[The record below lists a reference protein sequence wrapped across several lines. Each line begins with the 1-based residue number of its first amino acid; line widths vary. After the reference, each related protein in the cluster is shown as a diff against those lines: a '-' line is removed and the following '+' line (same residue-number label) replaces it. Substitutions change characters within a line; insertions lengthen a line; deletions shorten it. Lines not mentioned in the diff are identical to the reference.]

1 MASMKCT
8 KCGAPV
14 EFDTGDKFVKCRYC
28 SSQIFI
34 DRSGAGFYYALPF
47 ATSENDAIGMFRRWA
62 GGSTRAKDLD
72 KLAQISSLK
81 KQYFPVYLFKRDVN
95 GSEQIFVEPAA
106 STTLPGLHNLKV
118 PGGDLKVFDEKF
130 DTSGAEMIKIDIEM
144 APYLGNMPGVSK
156 EQALVYFP
164 IWRLDYVFEQN
175 TYVVVISASTGEVFS
190 SGFPARSSGV
200 YMAVAG
206 LGFLAFL
213 IEGLLALS
221 SPLLAVIAMVATV
234 AGVFLAA
241 NYVARRM

>member
-14 EFDTGDKFVKCRYC
+14 EFDTSDKFVKCSYC

-47 ATSENDAIGMFRRWA
+47 SVQENDAVGIFRRWA

-81 KQYFPVYLFKRDVN
+81 KQYFPVYMFRRDVN
-95 GSEQIFVEPAA
+95 GMEQVYVEPAA

-118 PGGDLKVFDEKF
+118 PGGDLKVFDDKF
-130 DTSGAEMIKIDIEM
+130 STNGAEMVKIDIEM
-144 APYLGNMPGVSK
+144 AHYLSNLPGAAK

-164 IWRLDYVFEQN
+164 IWRLDYVFEQRN
-175 TYVVVISASTGEVFS
+175 YVTVISASSGEVFS
-190 SGFPARSSGV
+190 GEFPPRSSSA

-206 LGFLAFL
+206 FGFLAFL
-213 IEGLLALS
+213 AEGMLALFS
-221 SPLLAVIAMVATV
+221 HLLAVGLIAVTIV
-234 AGVFLAA
+234 GVFAA
-241 NYVARRM
+241 SNFVARRM

>member
-14 EFDTGDKFVKCRYC
+14 EFDTGDKFVKCSYC

-47 ATSENDAIGMFRRWA
+47 AISESDAVGMFRRWA

-81 KQYFPVYLFKRDVN
+81 KQYFPVYMFRRDVD
-95 GSEQIFVEPAA
+95 GMEQVYVEPAA
-106 STTLPGLHNLKV
+106 STTLPGLHSLKV
-118 PGGDLKVFDEKF
+118 PGGDLKIFDDKF
-130 DTSGAEMIKIDIEM
+130 DTNGAELIKIDIEM
-144 APYLGNMPGVSK
+144 GPYMGNLPGRPK

-164 IWRLDYVFEQN
+164 IWRLDYVFEQRA
-175 TYVVVISASTGEVFS
+175 YVLVISASSGEVFS
-190 SGFPARSSGV
+190 GEFPTRSSLA

-206 LGFLAFL
+206 LGFVAF
-213 IEGLLALS
+213 IVEGLLALI
-221 SPLLAVIAMVATV
+221 SPVLAVGLMAVTV
-234 AGVFLAA
+234 AGVFGAA

>member
-14 EFDTGDKFVKCRYC
+14 EFDTGDKFVKCSYC

-47 ATSENDAIGMFRRWA
+47 SVQENDAVGIFRRWA

-72 KLAQISSLK
+72 RLAQISSLR
-81 KQYFPVYLFKRDVN
+81 KQYFPVYMFKRDVN
-95 GSEQIFVEPAA
+95 GMEQVYVEPAA

-118 PGGDLKVFDEKF
+118 PGGDLKVFDDKF
-130 DTSGAEMIKIDIEM
+130 STNGAEMVKIDIEM
-144 APYLGNMPGVSK
+144 ASYLGSLPGGPK

-164 IWRLDYVFEQN
+164 IWRLDYVFEQRN
-175 TYVVVISASTGEVFS
+175 YVVVISASSGEVFS
-190 SGFPARSSGV
+190 GEFPPRSSGA
-200 YMAVAG
+200 YIAVAG

-213 IEGLLALS
+213 AEGVLALF
-221 SPLLAVIAMVATV
+221 SPLLAVGLIAVTI
-234 AGVFLAA
+234 AGVFVAS

>member
-14 EFDTGDKFVKCRYC
+14 EFDTGDKFVKCSYC

-47 ATSENDAIGMFRRWA
+47 SVQENDAVGIFRRWA

-72 KLAQISSLK
+72 RLAQISSLR
-81 KQYFPVYLFKRDVN
+81 KQYFPVYIFKRDVN
-95 GSEQIFVEPAA
+95 GMEQVFVEPAA

-118 PGGDLKVFDEKF
+118 PGGDLKVFDDKF
-130 DTSGAEMIKIDIEM
+130 STNGAEMVKIDIEM
-144 APYLGNMPGVSK
+144 APYLSSLPGTPK

-164 IWRLDYVFEQN
+164 IWRLDYVFEQRN
-175 TYVVVISASTGEVFS
+175 YVVVIGASSGEVFS
-190 SGFPARSSGV
+190 GEFPPRSSGA
-200 YMAVAG
+200 YIAVAG

-213 IEGLLALS
+213 AEGILALF
-221 SPLLAVIAMVATV
+221 SPLLAVGLIAATI
-234 AGVFLAA
+234 AGVFVAS

>member
-14 EFDTGDKFVKCRYC
+14 EFDAGDRFVKCSYC

-47 ATSENDAIGMFRRWA
+47 SVQENDAVGIFRRWA

-81 KQYFPVYLFKRDVN
+81 KQYFPVYMFKRDVS
-95 GSEQIFVEPAA
+95 GMEQVFVEPAA

-118 PGGDLKVFDEKF
+118 PGGDLKVFDDKF
-130 DTSGAEMIKIDIEM
+130 STNGAEMVKIDIEM
-144 APYLGNMPGVSK
+144 AHYLANLPGAPK

-164 IWRLDYVFEQN
+164 IWRLDYVFEQKN
-175 TYVVVISASTGEVFS
+175 YVVVISASSGEVFS
-190 SGFPARSSGV
+190 GEFPARSSGA
-200 YMAVAG
+200 YLAVAG

-213 IEGLLALS
+213 AEGILALY
-221 SPLLAVIAMVATV
+221 SPLLAVGLIAVTI
-234 AGVFLAA
+234 AGVFAA
-241 NYVARRM
+241 SNIVARRM

>member
-14 EFDTGDKFVKCRYC
+14 EFDAGDRFVKCSYC

-47 ATSENDAIGMFRRWA
+47 SVQENDAVGIFRRWA

-81 KQYFPVYLFKRDVN
+81 KQYFPVYMFKRDVS
-95 GSEQIFVEPAA
+95 GMEQVFVEPAA

-118 PGGDLKVFDEKF
+118 PGGDLKVFDDKF
-130 DTSGAEMIKIDIEM
+130 STNGAELVKIDIEM
-144 APYLGNMPGVSK
+144 ASYLGNLPGAAK

-164 IWRLDYVFEQN
+164 IWKLDYAFEQKG
-175 TYVVVISASTGEVFS
+175 YVAIISASSGEVFS
-190 SGFPARSSGV
+190 GEFPPRSSGA

-213 IEGLLALS
+213 AEGILALY
-221 SPLLAVIAMVATV
+221 SPLLAVGLIAVTI
-234 AGVFLAA
+234 AGVFAA
-241 NYVARRM
+241 SNFVARRM

>member
-14 EFDTGDKFVKCRYC
+14 EFDTGDRFVKCSYC

-47 ATSENDAIGMFRRWA
+47 SVQENDAVGIFRRWA

-95 GSEQIFVEPAA
+95 GMEQVYVEPAA

-118 PGGDLKVFDEKF
+118 PGGDLKVFDDKF
-130 DTSGAEMIKIDIEM
+130 STNGAELVKIDIEM
-144 APYLGNMPGVSK
+144 ASYLGNLPGTAK

-164 IWRLDYVFEQN
+164 IWRLDYVFEQRN
-175 TYVVVISASTGEVFS
+175 YVVVISASSGEVFS
-190 SGFPARSSGV
+190 GEFPPRSSGA
-200 YMAVAG
+200 YLAVAG
-206 LGFLAFL
+206 LGFVAFL
-213 IEGLLALS
+213 AEGMLALF
-221 SPLLAVIAMVATV
+221 SPLLAMGLIAATI
-234 AGVFLAA
+234 AGVFAA
-241 NYVARRM
+241 SNFVARRM

>member
-1 MASMKCT
+1 MASMKRT

-14 EFDTGDKFVKCRYC
+14 EFDTGDRFVKCSYC

-47 ATSENDAIGMFRRWA
+47 SVQENDAVGIFRRWA

-95 GSEQIFVEPAA
+95 GMEQVYVEPAA

-118 PGGDLKVFDEKF
+118 PGGDLKVFDDKF
-130 DTSGAEMIKIDIEM
+130 STNGAELVKIDIEM
-144 APYLGNMPGVSK
+144 ASYLGNLPGTAK

-164 IWRLDYVFEQN
+164 IWRLDYVFEQRN
-175 TYVVVISASTGEVFS
+175 YVVVISASSGEVFS
-190 SGFPARSSGV
+190 GEFPPRSSGA
-200 YMAVAG
+200 YLAVAG
-206 LGFLAFL
+206 LGFVAFL
-213 IEGLLALS
+213 AEGMLALF
-221 SPLLAVIAMVATV
+221 SPLLAVGLIAVTIV
-234 AGVFLAA
+234 GVFAA
-241 NYVARRM
+241 SNFVARRM

>member
-14 EFDTGDKFVKCRYC
+14 EFDAGDRFVKCSYC

-47 ATSENDAIGMFRRWA
+47 SVQENDAVGIFRRWA

-72 KLAQISSLK
+72 KLAQISSLR
-81 KQYFPVYLFKRDVN
+81 KQYFPVYMFKRDV
-95 GSEQIFVEPAA
+95 GGMEQVYIEPAA

-118 PGGDLKVFDEKF
+118 PGGDLKVFDDKF
-130 DTSGAEMIKIDIEM
+130 STNGAEMVKIDIEM
-144 APYLGNMPGVSK
+144 AHYLGNLPGAPK

-164 IWRLDYVFEQN
+164 IWRLDYVFEQKS
-175 TYVVVISASTGEVFS
+175 YVAVISASSGEVFS
-190 SGFPARSSGV
+190 GEFPPRSSSA
-200 YMAVAG
+200 YLAVAG

-213 IEGLLALS
+213 AEGILALF
-221 SPLLAVIAMVATV
+221 SPLLAAGLIAVTV
-234 AGVFLAA
+234 VGVFVAS
-241 NYVARRM
+241 NFVARRM

>member
-14 EFDTGDKFVKCRYC
+14 EFDVGDKFVKCSYC

-47 ATSENDAIGMFRRWA
+47 SVQENDAVGTFRRWA

-72 KLAQISSLK
+72 KLAQIASLK
-81 KQYFPVYLFKRDVN
+81 KQYFPVYMFKRDVN
-95 GSEQIFVEPAA
+95 GMEHIYIEPAA

-118 PGGDLKVFDEKF
+118 PGGDLKVFDERF
-130 DTSGAEMIKIDIEM
+130 DTSGAELIKIDIEM
-144 APYLGNMPGVSK
+144 APYLSSLPGAAK

-164 IWRLDYVFEQN
+164 IWRLDYVFEQKN
-175 TYVVVISASTGEVFS
+175 YVVIISASSGEVFS
-190 SGFPARSSGV
+190 GEFPPRSSMA

-206 LGFLAFL
+206 IGFLAFL
-213 IEGLLALS
+213 VEGLLALFV
-221 SPLLAVIAMVATV
+221 PLIAIGLMAVTV
-234 AGVFLAA
+234 VGVFAA
-241 NYVARRM
+241 SNFVARRM

>member
-1 MASMKCT
+1 MASMNCT

-14 EFDTGDKFVKCRYC
+14 EFDTGDKFVKCSYC

-47 ATSENDAIGMFRRWA
+47 ILAENDAVGVFRRWA

-81 KQYFPVYLFKRDVN
+81 KEYFPVYLFKRDVN
-95 GSEQIFVEPAA
+95 GLEQVYVEPAA

-118 PGGDLKVFDEKF
+118 PGGDLKVFDDKF
-130 DTSGAEMIKIDIEM
+130 NVNGAELIKPDIEM
-144 APYLGNMPGVSK
+144 ATYLGALPGTSK

-164 IWRLDYVFEQN
+164 IWKLNYVFEQKG
-175 TYVVVISASTGEVFS
+175 YVVIISGSSGEVFS
-190 SGFPARSSGV
+190 AEFPPRSSGA

-213 IEGLLALS
+213 IEGLIALV
-221 SPLLAVIAMVATV
+221 SPLVAVVLMAVTV
-234 AGVFLAA
+234 VGVFAAA
-241 NYVARRM
+241 NFVARRM

>member
-14 EFDTGDKFVKCRYC
+14 EFDTGDRFVKCSYC

-47 ATSENDAIGMFRRWA
+47 SVQENDAVGIFRRWA

-95 GSEQIFVEPAA
+95 GMEQVYVEPAA

-118 PGGDLKVFDEKF
+118 PGGDLKVFDDKF
-130 DTSGAEMIKIDIEM
+130 STNGAELVKIDIEM
-144 APYLGNMPGVSK
+144 ASYLGNLPGTAK

-164 IWRLDYVFEQN
+164 IWRLDYVFEQRN
-175 TYVVVISASTGEVFS
+175 YVVVISASSGEVFS
-190 SGFPARSSGV
+190 GEFPPRSSGA
-200 YMAVAG
+200 YLAVAG
-206 LGFLAFL
+206 LGFVAFL
-213 IEGLLALS
+213 AEGMLALF
-221 SPLLAVIAMVATV
+221 SPLLAVGLIAVTIV
-234 AGVFLAA
+234 GVFAA
-241 NYVARRM
+241 SNFVARRM

>member
-14 EFDTGDKFVKCRYC
+14 EFDTGDRFVKCSYC

-47 ATSENDAIGMFRRWA
+47 AVQENDAVGIFRRWA

-81 KQYFPVYLFKRDVN
+81 KQYFPVYMFKRDVN
-95 GSEQIFVEPAA
+95 GMEQVYVEPAA

-118 PGGDLKVFDEKF
+118 PGGDLKVFDDKF
-130 DTSGAEMIKIDIEM
+130 STNGAELVKIDIEM
-144 APYLGNMPGVSK
+144 ASYLGNLPGTAK

-164 IWRLDYVFEQN
+164 IWRLDYVFEQRN
-175 TYVVVISASTGEVFS
+175 YVVVISASSGEVFS
-190 SGFPARSSGV
+190 GEFPPRSSGA
-200 YMAVAG
+200 YLAVAG
-206 LGFLAFL
+206 LGFVAFL
-213 IEGLLALS
+213 AEGMLALF
-221 SPLLAVIAMVATV
+221 SPLLAVGLIAVTIV
-234 AGVFLAA
+234 GVFAA
-241 NYVARRM
+241 SNFVARRM

>member
-14 EFDTGDKFVKCRYC
+14 EFDTGDKFVKCSYC

-47 ATSENDAIGMFRRWA
+47 SVQENDAVGIFRRWA

-95 GSEQIFVEPAA
+95 GMEQVYVEPAA

-118 PGGDLKVFDEKF
+118 PGGDLKVFDDKF
-130 DTSGAEMIKIDIEM
+130 STNGAELVKIDIEM
-144 APYLGNMPGVSK
+144 ASYLGNLPGTAK

-164 IWRLDYVFEQN
+164 IWRLDYVFEQRN
-175 TYVVVISASTGEVFS
+175 YVVVISASSGEVFS
-190 SGFPARSSGV
+190 GEFPPRSSGA
-200 YMAVAG
+200 YLAVAG
-206 LGFLAFL
+206 LGFVAFL
-213 IEGLLALS
+213 AEGMLALF
-221 SPLLAVIAMVATV
+221 SPLLAMGLIAATI
-234 AGVFLAA
+234 AGVFAA
-241 NYVARRM
+241 SNYVARRM

>member
-14 EFDTGDKFVKCRYC
+14 EFDVGDKFVKCSYC

-47 ATSENDAIGMFRRWA
+47 AIGESEAVGIFRRWA

-95 GSEQIFVEPAA
+95 GMEQIHVEPAA
-106 STTLPGLHNLKV
+106 STTLPGLHSLKV
-118 PGGDLKVFDEKF
+118 PGGDLKIFDDKF
-130 DTSGAEMIKIDIEM
+130 DAGGAELIKPDIEM
-144 APYLGNMPGVSK
+144 APYLEQLPGTPK

-164 IWRLDYVFEQN
+164 IWRLDYVFEQRR
-175 TYVVVISASTGEVFS
+175 YVVVISASSSEIFS
-190 SGFPARSSGV
+190 GDFPARSSGA
-200 YMAVAG
+200 YMLVAG
-206 LGFLAFL
+206 VGFLAFL
-213 IEGLLALS
+213 GEGLLALAS
-221 SPLLAVIAMVATV
+221 TALALGLMAITV
-234 AGVFLAA
+234 VGVFVAA
-241 NYVARRM
+241 NFVARRM